1 MRAYCLTCEL
11 SPESSERAQATW
23 YGLGMLGCE
32 EETVGDKIRLKC
44 YFSTSASLH
53 TAEFHL
59 LDLSPSQPLSIT
71 AVQDEDWNARWKQ
84 SMKPVQVAESIWVSP
99 AWLRPPV
106 SPGQSWIKIEPKM
119 AFGTGHH
126 ETTKLACQALLA
138 HKDAVG
144 HAPSVLDIGTGSGI
158 LCFVADC
165 TGSSRAVGLDI
176 DPVCASNLAENL
188 RKNRPKSSISFA
200 VGTLDCLKK
209 IAAFDLVVMNM
220 LSSEGMPL
228 LERVRALLRD
238 KAIFI
243 WSGLLLEE
251 KNEVLTRVLPGGFS
265 LCRDA
270 HENEWWCASF
280 VKKSA

>member
-1 MRAYCLTCEL
+1 M
-11 SPESSERAQATW
+11 W

-32 EETVGDKIRLKC
+32 EETVGDNIRLKC

-53 TAEFHL
+53 AAEFHL
-59 LDLSPSQPLSIT
+59 MDLSPSQPLSIT
-71 AVQDEDWNARWKQ
+71 VVRDEDWNAKWKQ
-84 SMKPVQVAESIWVSP
+84 SMQPVQVAKSIWVSP

-106 SPGQSWIKIEPKM
+106 SQGQSWIKIEPKM

-126 ETTKLACQALLA
+126 ETTKLACQALIA
-138 HKDAVG
+138 HRDAVG
-144 HAPSVLDIGTGSGI
+144 PAPAILDIGTGSGI

-165 TGSSRAVGLDI
+165 MGISRAVGLDV

-188 RKNRPKSSISFA
+188 RKNRAKSSISFA
-200 VGTLDCLKK
+200 VGTLDCLRK

-220 LSSEGMPL
+220 LSSEGTSL
-228 LERVRALLRD
+228 LERTRNLLRD
-238 KAIFI
+238 NGIFI

-251 KNEVLTRVLPGGFS
+251 RKDILALVLPKGFS